1 MHPRSLLTPV
11 AASLAPFLPPLL
23 AIVLTQTQA
32 IIASVI
38 VILVVLLAW
47 KFLKLAFKIALVVG
61 AAVAIY
67 FALKWAG
74 IL

>member
-1 MHPRSLLTPV
+1 MLPLLSLL
-11 AASLAPFLPPLL
+11 PLFP

-32 IIASVI
+32 IIASIV
-38 VILVVLLAW
+38 VILVVIIAW
-47 KFLKLAFKIALVVG
+47 KFLKLAFKIGLIIV
-61 AAVAIY
+61 AAVAIF